1 MDTLATLLLKPHKSP
16 ATTDLT
22 DKLNK

>member
-1 MDTLATLLLKPHKSP
+1 MDTLATLLVKPHKSL

-22 DKLNK
+22 DTLNK